1 MPNEIVAKKKRIY
14 CALANLTFFSD
25 EELKCRHRAHF
36 VWCNSCDEILLDSTL
51 IMYYPAASDPVGW
64 YQNLLNNVSDPVK
77 MYESLTGNWC
87 ETPGSFR
94 VWCIMFHSP
103 KNCTEKDP
111 WIRAKCK
118 HRQSSF
124 IKRSN
129 TEREHR
135 CIPIDF
141 IFFRHG
147 TQTFF
152 RVPTRNLAFFFRFLA
167 LNLDFPLNPQK
178 FQFRKCINW
187 VISGCIRI
195 VFYLWK
201 NREKSELCWK
211 PYVSLKLKSY
221 HPSSC

>member
-1 MPNEIVAKKKRIY
+1 MCCKVLYQNGNMNRICYFVSSLYFFFFVNFRIISKAEKAFAWNKIVFIYSCHFLTNAKWNCCEKKT
-14 CALANLTFFSD
+14 NLLCDCKFNLFFTD
-25 EELKCRHRAHF
+25 EDRKCRHRAHF

-77 MYESLTGNWC
+77 MYESLTGNRC

-103 KNCTEKDP
+103 KNCPEKDP

-152 RVPTRNLAFFFRFLA
+152 RVPTRNLAYFF
-167 LNLDFPLNPQK
+167 
-178 FQFRKCINW
+178 
-187 VISGCIRI
+187 
-195 VFYLWK
+195 
-201 NREKSELCWK
+201 
-211 PYVSLKLKSY
+211 
-221 HPSSC
+221 